1 MKGSYTT
8 QEILQTCS
16 LRKGLSMSYKA
27 HLALEDIK
35 TLQSLD
41 FYGNISCDV
50 LLKHSFSVEYVSML
64 HLL

>member
-1 MKGSYTT
+1 
-8 QEILQTCS
+8 
-16 LRKGLSMSYKA
+16 MSHKA
-27 HLALEDIK
+27 HSALEDIK